1 MSQKQQLERILEI
14 DRRIRAGRY
23 PTAASLAEDMEVSRR
38 VLFNDRDFMINR
50 LRAPIVFDR
59 VHGGWAYA
67 DETFSLP
74 SLMVTEGELLAFF
87 LSLEVARRYLGTPF
101 EAPLRSAVDKI
112 RGSLKGPVS
121 VSPEEL
127 QRSFSIAPPPAQ
139 GTDEGLLLSLH
150 GAIVNQRRVEMT
162 YFTAMR
168 RQTSVRVVE
177 PYHLMNQGGD
187 WYLVAWDGKRRDY
200 RYFHAGRIRTLRL
213 LEDQPFV
220 RRRDFDPKAWMRQA
234 FNVDMGAKAESVV
247 LLFDAQQAPYV
258 RERVW
263 HPTQTIEDLP
273 GGRVRLSFETSGLG
287 GVLRWILQ
295 YGRHV
300 TVEGP
305 TALRKQW
312 GAEVRA
318 MARRTGE
325 VKSKTSKV
333 KSKK

>member
-14 DRRIRAGRY
+14 DRLIRARRY
-23 PTAASLAEDMEVSRR
+23 PTADGLAEKMEVSRR

-50 LRAPIVFDR
+50 LRAPIIFDR
-59 VHGGWAYA
+59 THGGWAYA
-67 DETFSLP
+67 DETFALP
-74 SLMVTEGELLAFF
+74 SLLVTEGELLAFF

-127 QRSFSIAPPPAQ
+127 QRSFTIAPPPSQ
-139 GTDEGLLLSLH
+139 GADEGLLLALH
-150 GAIVNQRRVEMT
+150 GAIVNHRRVEMT
-162 YFTAMR
+162 YYTAMR

-177 PYHLMNQGGD
+177 PYHLVNQGGD

-200 RYFHAGRIRTLRL
+200 RYFHAGRIRKHRIL
-213 LEDQPFV
+213 DGQPFA
-220 RRRDFDPKAWMRQA
+220 RRRDFDPKAWMCQA
-234 FNVDMGAKAESVV
+234 FNVNVGEKAETVV
-247 LLFDAQQAPYV
+247 LLFDTQQAPYV

-263 HPTQTIEDLP
+263 HPTQIIEELP
-273 GGRVRLSFETSGLG
+273 GGRLRLSFETSGLG

-300 TVEGP
+300 RVEAP
-305 TALRKQW
+305 AALRKQW
-312 GAEVRA
+312 EAEVRA
-318 MARRTGE
+318 MARAAARAT
-325 VKSKTSKV
+325 
-333 KSKK
+333 